1 MTDTVSA
8 RAAVVSTTIPQQ
20 IDLVYRDILEE
31 LRANGYAVHLVT
43 SRGPHTA
50 RLEARVHRI
59 HTVPMQRQISLLS
72 DVACFVAWLR
82 LLRTIRPELVLAG
95 SPKASLLALSA
106 ARLIGVRRRAYLL
119 QGLRLEGTTGATRRL
134 LAAAERLASGC
145 ADVVIAVSPS
155 LAKLYQRLGL
165 AGSTPV
171 RVPAGGSSHGVDA
184 AYFHPMAA
192 DESVRRGLGLDASVP
207 TLCFIG
213 RLTADKG
220 LPTLAQGLRRLAT
233 EGLAVQL
240 LVLGKQDERDSQG
253 MLELLRGT
261 GTLVRDVEHVPDVR
275 PYLSLSDALVLP
287 TRREGLPNV
296 VLEAAAMQIPSITTD
311 ATGAVDSVVHG
322 ETGYVARM
330 DDAADF
336 AAGIRLL
343 LTDQTIRRQM
353 GVAARARAVEQFEPR
368 AVARAIVGL
377 AMGESAPVPGKHRSA
392 RPGSAAELLEQ
403 GQLKQHRTADA
414 EVRAVPVR
422 RLPAHIGVPSDRR

>member
-1 MTDTVSA
+1 MTDPVGA

-20 IDLVYRDILEE
+20 LDLVYRDILEE
-31 LRANGYAVHLVT
+31 LRANGYAVHAVT
-43 SRGPHTA
+43 SAGRETA
-50 RLEARVHRI
+50 SLAARVHRI
-59 HTVPMQRQISLLS
+59 HIVPMRRQISLLS
-72 DVACFVAWLR
+72 DMACFVTWVR

-106 ARLIGVRRRAYLL
+106 ARLTGVGRRAYLL
-119 QGLRLEGTTGATRRL
+119 QGLRLEGASGATRRL
-134 LAAAERLASGC
+134 LAAAERVASDS

-155 LAKLYQRLGL
+155 LAALYERLGL

-184 AYFHPMAA
+184 GHFRPMAA
-192 DESVRRGLGLDASVP
+192 DEGLRQGLGLHASVP

-220 LPTLAQGLRRLAT
+220 IPTLAQALRRLAT

-240 LVLGKQDERDSQG
+240 LVLGKQDERDSPG

-261 GTLVRDVEHVPDVR
+261 GMLVRDVQHVADVR
-275 PYLSLSDALVLP
+275 PYLSLSDVLVLP

-296 VLEAAAMQIPSITTD
+296 VLEAAAMEIPSVTTD
-311 ATGAVDSVVHG
+311 AIGAVDSVVHG
-322 ETGYVARM
+322 ETGYVAHM

-336 AAGIRLL
+336 ANGMRLL
-343 LTDQTIRRQM
+343 LSDQTVRRQM
-353 GVAARARAVEQFEPR
+353 GVAARVRVVEQFEPM

-377 AMGESAPVPGKHRSA
+377 ARGERAPVHG
-392 RPGSAAELLEQ
+392 
-403 GQLKQHRTADA
+403 
-414 EVRAVPVR
+414 
-422 RLPAHIGVPSDRR
+422 